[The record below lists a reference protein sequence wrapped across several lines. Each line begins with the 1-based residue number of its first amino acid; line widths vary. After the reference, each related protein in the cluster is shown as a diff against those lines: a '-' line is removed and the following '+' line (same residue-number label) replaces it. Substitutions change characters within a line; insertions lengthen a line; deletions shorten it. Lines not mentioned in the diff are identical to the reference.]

1 VYVCVRASLVR
12 IARRNGSHLR
22 FRILRGCG
30 AHQISLEV
38 WEVGDCR
45 DSIEISPYHYV
56 VGGISIENN

>member
-1 VYVCVRASLVR
+1 MYVCVRASLAR

-30 AHQISLEV
+30 ASESEPKV
-38 WEVGDCR
+38 WEVGDGR